1 MEFAIFILAL
11 IGSAYFSATE
21 IAFVVA
27 NKIKIEIRAKQDVLG
42 AKAARKIIKNPEE
55 VFVTILVANNI
66 ANITFASFF
75 GLYLQQTYQF
85 SEITTLLITTLI
97 VLTFGEIIP
106 KAFTQEVADIAIL
119 YFSYPFKF
127 FRTVLYPIVKLLENI
142 SKFIL
147 KRLKIQF
154 DLPQILEKEDIKIL
168 LKESLEAGAVDKEDK
183 KILDRVIELGDQR
196 VSEAMRP
203 RTEIV
208 ACDINATKEEL
219 YNIFIDSGYSKIPI
233 YEGSL
238 DTIRGVVYLGDLFTE
253 FNHITEIMKPTKF
266 YPETKQSIELLKEF
280 ISENISIA
288 IIVDEYGGTSGLVT
302 TEDLIEELLGEIK
315 DEYDVDENICR
326 KIAENTFLISGRVEI
341 DAIHENIGVQIP
353 EGKYETIGGYIMN
366 RLGKIPAEG
375 EEFILDHFKFVVI
388 KATPNRIE
396 LVKMVELKKDED

>member
-1 MEFAIFILAL
+1 MILSL

-27 NKIKIEIRAKQDVLG
+27 NKIKIEIRAKQNVFG
-42 AKAARKIIKNPEE
+42 AKAARRIIKNPEE

-66 ANITFASFF
+66 ASITFASFF
-75 GLYLQQTYQF
+75 GLYLQNSFQL
-85 SEITTLLITTLI
+85 SEISTLLITTLI
-97 VLTFGEIIP
+97 ILTFGEVIP

-127 FRTVLYPIVKLLENI
+127 IKAVLFPIVKLLENI
-142 SKFIL
+142 SRYVLRKL
-147 KRLKIQF
+147 KLEF
-154 DLPQILEKEDIKIL
+154 NLPQILEKEDIKIL

-183 KILDRVIELGDQR
+183 KIIDRVIELGDQR
-196 VSEAMRP
+196 VNEAMKP

-208 ACDINATKEEL
+208 ACDINASKEEL
-219 YNIFIDSGYSKIPI
+219 YQIFIDSGYSKIPI

-238 DTIRGVVYLGDLFTE
+238 DTIRGVVYLNDLFTE
-253 FNHITEIMKPTKF
+253 FNQITDIMKPINF
-266 YPETKQSIELLKEF
+266 YPETKSSIELLKEF
-280 ISENISIA
+280 LSEGISIA

-326 KIAENTFLISGRVEI
+326 KIAENTYLISGRVEI
-341 DAIHENIGVQIP
+341 DTIRENIGVDIV

-366 RLGKIPAEG
+366 RLGKIPSEG
-375 EEFILDHFKFVVI
+375 EEFIIDNFKFTII

-396 LVKMVELKKDED
+396 LVKMTELVRDQG

>member
-1 MEFAIFILAL
+1 MEFAIIILAL

-27 NKIKIEIRAKQDVLG
+27 NKIKIEIRAKQNVFG

-97 VLTFGEIIP
+97 ILTIGEIIP

-127 FRTVLYPIVKLLENI
+127 FRTVLYPIVKVLENI

-238 DTIRGVVYLGDLFTE
+238 DTIRGVVYLSDLFTE
-253 FNHITEIMKPTKF
+253 FNQITEIMKPINF

-326 KIAENTFLISGRVEI
+326 KIAENTYLISGRVEI

-353 EGKYETIGGYIMN
+353 EGKYETIGGYIMH

-375 EEFILDHFKFVVI
+375 EEFILDNFKFFVI

-396 LVKMVELKKDED
+396 LVKMVELKKEED

>member
-1 MEFAIFILAL
+1 MEAVIIILAL

-27 NKIKIEIRAKQDVLG
+27 NKIKIEIRAKQNVLG

-85 SEITTLLITTLI
+85 SELSTLLLTTLI
-97 VLTFGEIIP
+97 ILTFGEIIP

-127 FRTVLYPIVKLLENI
+127 IKTILFPIVRLLEKI
-142 SKFIL
+142 SKSIL
-147 KRLKIQF
+147 KKLNIQF

-183 KILDRVIELGDQR
+183 KIIDRVIELGDQK

-208 ACDINATKEEL
+208 ACEINATKEEL
-219 YNIFIDSGYSKIPI
+219 YQIFIESGYSKIPI

-238 DTIRGVVYLGDLFTE
+238 DTIQGVVYLNDLFTE
-253 FNHITEIMKPTKF
+253 FNHITEIMKPINF
-266 YPETKQSIELLKEF
+266 YPETKPSIELLKEF
-280 ISENISIA
+280 ISEGISIA

-315 DEYDVDENICR
+315 DEYDIDENICR
-326 KIAENTFLISGRVEI
+326 RISENTYLISGRVEI

-366 RLGKIPAEG
+366 RLGKIPSEG
-375 EEFILDHFKFVVI
+375 EEFIIDNFKFVVI

-396 LVKMVELKKDED
+396 LVKMVELKKEED

>member
-1 MEFAIFILAL
+1 MILSL

-27 NKIKIEIRAKQDVLG
+27 NKIKIEIRAKQNVFG
-42 AKAARKIIKNPEE
+42 AKAARRIIKNPEE

-75 GLYLQQTYQF
+75 GLYLQNSFQL
-85 SEITTLLITTLI
+85 SEISTLLITTLI
-97 VLTFGEIIP
+97 ILTFGEVIP

-127 FRTVLYPIVKLLENI
+127 IKAVLFPIVKLLENI
-142 SKFIL
+142 SRYVLRKL
-147 KRLKIQF
+147 KLEF
-154 DLPQILEKEDIKIL
+154 NLPQILEKEDIKIL

-183 KILDRVIELGDQR
+183 KIIDRVIELGDQR
-196 VSEAMRP
+196 VNEAMKP

-208 ACDINATKEEL
+208 ACDINASKEEL
-219 YNIFIDSGYSKIPI
+219 YQIFIDSGYSKIPI

-238 DTIRGVVYLGDLFTE
+238 DTIRGVVYLNDLFTE
-253 FNHITEIMKPTKF
+253 FNQITDIMKPINF
-266 YPETKQSIELLKEF
+266 YPETKSSIELLKEF
-280 ISENISIA
+280 LSEGISIA

-326 KIAENTFLISGRVEI
+326 KIAENTYLISGRVEI
-341 DAIHENIGVQIP
+341 DTIRENIGVDIV

-366 RLGKIPAEG
+366 RLGKIPSEG
-375 EEFILDHFKFVVI
+375 EEFIIDNFKFTII

-396 LVKMVELKKDED
+396 LVKMTELVRDQG

>member
-1 MEFAIFILAL
+1 MELAIMILSL

-27 NKIKIEIRAKQDVLG
+27 NKIKIEIRAKQNVFG
-42 AKAARKIIKNPEE
+42 AKAARRIIKNPEE

-75 GLYLQQTYQF
+75 GLYLQNSFQL
-85 SEITTLLITTLI
+85 SEISTLLITTLI
-97 VLTFGEIIP
+97 ILTFGEVIP

-127 FRTVLYPIVKLLENI
+127 IKAVLFPIVKLLENI
-142 SKFIL
+142 SRYVLRKL
-147 KRLKIQF
+147 KLEF
-154 DLPQILEKEDIKIL
+154 NLPQILEKEDIKIL

-183 KILDRVIELGDQR
+183 KIIDRVIELGDQR
-196 VSEAMRP
+196 VNEAMKP

-208 ACDINATKEEL
+208 ACDINASKEEL
-219 YNIFIDSGYSKIPI
+219 YQIFIDSGYSKIPI

-238 DTIRGVVYLGDLFTE
+238 DTIRGVVYLNDLFTE
-253 FNHITEIMKPTKF
+253 FNQITDIMKPINF
-266 YPETKQSIELLKEF
+266 YPETKSSIELLKEF
-280 ISENISIA
+280 LSEGISIA

-326 KIAENTFLISGRVEI
+326 KIAENTYLISGRVEI
-341 DAIHENIGVQIP
+341 DTIRENIGVDIV

-366 RLGKIPAEG
+366 RLGKIPSEG
-375 EEFILDHFKFVVI
+375 EEFIIDNFKFTII

-396 LVKMVELKKDED
+396 LVKMTELVRDQG

>member
-1 MEFAIFILAL
+1 MEAVIIILAL

-27 NKIKIEIRAKQDVLG
+27 NKIKIEIRAKQNVLG

-85 SEITTLLITTLI
+85 SELSTLLLTTLI
-97 VLTFGEIIP
+97 ILTFGEIIP

-127 FRTVLYPIVKLLENI
+127 IKTILFPIVRLLEKI
-142 SKFIL
+142 SKSIL
-147 KRLKIQF
+147 KKLNIQF

-183 KILDRVIELGDQR
+183 KIIDRVIELGDQK

-208 ACDINATKEEL
+208 ACEINATKEEL
-219 YNIFIDSGYSKIPI
+219 YQIFIESGYSKIPI

-238 DTIRGVVYLGDLFTE
+238 DAIQGVVYLNDLFTE
-253 FNHITEIMKPTKF
+253 FNHITEIMKPINF
-266 YPETKQSIELLKEF
+266 YPETKPSIELLKEF
-280 ISENISIA
+280 ISEGISIA

-315 DEYDVDENICR
+315 DEYDIDENICR
-326 KIAENTFLISGRVEI
+326 RISENTYLISGRVEI

-366 RLGKIPAEG
+366 RLGKIPSEG
-375 EEFILDHFKFVVI
+375 EEFIIDNFKFVVI

-396 LVKMVELKKDED
+396 LVKMVELKKEED

>member
-1 MEFAIFILAL
+1 MELLVIILAL
-11 IGSAYFSATE
+11 LGSAYFSATE

-27 NKIKIEIRAKQDVLG
+27 NKIKIEIRAKQNVFG
-42 AKAARKIIKNPEE
+42 AQAARKIIKNPEE
-55 VFVTILVANNI
+55 VFITILVANNI
-66 ANITFASFF
+66 VNITFASFF
-75 GLYLQQTYQF
+75 SLYIQQTF
-85 SEITTLLITTLI
+85 HLSEISTLLLTTLI
-97 VLTFGEIIP
+97 ILTFGEIIP

-119 YFSYPFKF
+119 YFSYPFRFIK
-127 FRTVLYPIVKLLENI
+127 TVLFPIVKLLEAI
-142 SKFIL
+142 STYIL
-147 KRLKIQF
+147 KKLNIDF
-154 DLPQILEKEDIKIL
+154 NLPQILEKEDIKIL

-183 KILDRVIELGDQR
+183 KIIDRVIELGDQK

-219 YNIFIDSGYSKIPI
+219 YQIFIESGYSKIPI

-238 DTIRGVVYLGDLFTE
+238 DSIQGVVYLNDLFTD
-253 FNHITEIMKPTKF
+253 FNHITEIMKPINF
-266 YPETKQSIELLKEF
+266 YPETKPSIELLKEF
-280 ISENISIA
+280 ISEGISIA

-326 KIAENTFLISGRVEI
+326 KIAENTYLISGRVEI
-341 DAIHENIGVQIP
+341 DAIHDNIGVQIP

-375 EEFILDHFKFVVI
+375 EEFVIDNFKFVII

-396 LVKMVELKKDED
+396 LVKMVEIKKE

>member
-1 MEFAIFILAL
+1 MEFVVMILAL

-27 NKIKIEIRAKQDVLG
+27 NKIKIEIRAKQNVFG

-75 GLYLQQTYQF
+75 GLFLQQTYQL
-85 SEITTLLITTLI
+85 SELSTLLITTLI
-97 VLTFGEIIP
+97 ILTFGEIIP

-127 FRTVLYPIVKLLENI
+127 FRTILFPIVRLLENI
-142 SKFIL
+142 SKYIL
-147 KRLKIQF
+147 KRLKIEF

-183 KILDRVIELGDQR
+183 KIIDRVIELGDQK

-219 YNIFIDSGYSKIPI
+219 YQIFIDSGYSKIPI

-238 DTIRGVVYLGDLFTE
+238 DTIHGVVYLNDLFTD
-253 FNHITEIMKPTKF
+253 FNHITEIMKPINF
-266 YPETKQSIELLKEF
+266 YPETKPSIELLKEF
-280 ISENISIA
+280 LSEGISIA

-315 DEYDVDENICR
+315 DEYDIDENICR
-326 KIAENTFLISGRVEI
+326 KIGENVYLISGRVENDLI
-341 DAIHENIGVQIP
+341 YEKYGIQIP

-366 RLGKIPAEG
+366 RLGKIPSEG
-375 EEFILDHFKFVVI
+375 EEFIIDNFKFTII

-396 LVKMVELKKDED
+396 LVKMVELKREE

>member
-1 MEFAIFILAL
+1 MEALIIILAL

-27 NKIKIEIRAKQDVLG
+27 NKIKIEIRAKQNVLG
-42 AKAARKIIKNPEE
+42 AKEARKIVKNPEE

-75 GLYLQQTYQF
+75 GLYLQQTYQL
-85 SEITTLLITTLI
+85 SEISTLLITTLI
-97 VLTFGEIIP
+97 LLTFGEIMP

-119 YFSYPFKF
+119 YFSYPFRF
-127 FRTVLYPIVKLLENI
+127 FRTLLYPIVSLLEKI
-142 SKFIL
+142 SKGIL
-147 KRLKIQF
+147 KKFKIQF

-183 KILDRVIELGDQR
+183 KIIDRVIELGDQK

-208 ACDINATKEEL
+208 ACEINASKEEL
-219 YNIFIDSGYSKIPI
+219 YQIVIDSGYSKIPI

-238 DTIRGVVYLGDLFTE
+238 DTIRGVVYLNDLFTE
-253 FNHITEIMKPTKF
+253 FNHITEIMKPINF
-266 YPETKQSIELLKEF
+266 YPETKPSIELLKEF
-280 ISENISIA
+280 ISEGISIA

-315 DEYDVDENICR
+315 DEYDIDENICR
-326 KIAENTFLISGRVEI
+326 KIAENTYLISGRVEI

-375 EEFILDHFKFVVI
+375 EEFLIDNFKFYVV

-396 LVKMVELKKDED
+396 LVKMVELKKEED

>member
-1 MEFAIFILAL
+1 MILSL

-27 NKIKIEIRAKQDVLG
+27 NKIKIEIRAKQNVFG
-42 AKAARKIIKNPEE
+42 AKAARRIIKNPEE

-75 GLYLQQTYQF
+75 GLYLQNSFQL
-85 SEITTLLITTLI
+85 SEISTLLITTLI
-97 VLTFGEIIP
+97 ILTFGEVIP

-127 FRTVLYPIVKLLENI
+127 IKAVLFPIVKLLENI
-142 SKFIL
+142 SRYVLRKL
-147 KRLKIQF
+147 KLDF
-154 DLPQILEKEDIKIL
+154 NLPQILEKEDIKIL

-183 KILDRVIELGDQR
+183 KIIDRVIELGDQR
-196 VSEAMRP
+196 VNEAMKP

-208 ACDINATKEEL
+208 ACDINASKEEL
-219 YNIFIDSGYSKIPI
+219 YQIFIDSGYSKIPI

-238 DTIRGVVYLGDLFTE
+238 DTIRGVVYLNDLFTE
-253 FNHITEIMKPTKF
+253 FNQITDIMKPINF
-266 YPETKQSIELLKEF
+266 YPETKSSIELLKEF
-280 ISENISIA
+280 LSEGISIA

-326 KIAENTFLISGRVEI
+326 KIAENTYLISGRVEI
-341 DAIHENIGVQIP
+341 DTIRENIGVDIV

-366 RLGKIPAEG
+366 RLGKIPSEG
-375 EEFILDHFKFVVI
+375 EEFIIDNFKFTII

-396 LVKMVELKKDED
+396 LVKMTELVREQG

>member
-1 MEFAIFILAL
+1 MELLVIILAL
-11 IGSAYFSATE
+11 LGSAYFSATE

-27 NKIKIEIRAKQDVLG
+27 NKIKIEIRAKQNVFG
-42 AKAARKIIKNPEE
+42 AQAARKIIKNPEE
-55 VFVTILVANNI
+55 VFITILVANNI
-66 ANITFASFF
+66 VNITFASFF
-75 GLYLQQTYQF
+75 SLYIQQTF
-85 SEITTLLITTLI
+85 HLSEISTLLLTTLI
-97 VLTFGEIIP
+97 ILTFGEIIP

-119 YFSYPFKF
+119 YFSYPFRFIK
-127 FRTVLYPIVKLLENI
+127 TVLFPIVKLLEAI
-142 SKFIL
+142 STYIL
-147 KRLKIQF
+147 KKLNIDF
-154 DLPQILEKEDIKIL
+154 NLPQILEKEDIKIL

-183 KILDRVIELGDQR
+183 KIIDRVIELGDQK

-219 YNIFIDSGYSKIPI
+219 YQIFIDSGYSKIPI

-238 DTIRGVVYLGDLFTE
+238 DSIQGVVYLNDLFTD
-253 FNHITEIMKPTKF
+253 FNHITEIMKPINF
-266 YPETKQSIELLKEF
+266 YPETKPSIELLKEF
-280 ISENISIA
+280 ISEGISIA

-326 KIAENTFLISGRVEI
+326 KIAENTYLISGRVEI
-341 DAIHENIGVQIP
+341 DAIHDNIGVQIP

-375 EEFILDHFKFVVI
+375 EEFVIDNFKFVII

-396 LVKMVELKKDED
+396 LVKMVEIKKE

>member
-1 MEFAIFILAL
+1 MEALIIILAL

-27 NKIKIEIRAKQDVLG
+27 NKIKIEIRAKQNVLG
-42 AKAARKIIKNPEE
+42 AKEARKIVKNPEE

-75 GLYLQQTYQF
+75 GLYLQQTYQL
-85 SEITTLLITTLI
+85 SEISTLLITTLI
-97 VLTFGEIIP
+97 LLTFGEIMP

-119 YFSYPFKF
+119 YFSYPFRF
-127 FRTVLYPIVKLLENI
+127 FRTILYPIVSLLEKI
-142 SKFIL
+142 SKGIL
-147 KRLKIQF
+147 KKFKIQF

-183 KILDRVIELGDQR
+183 KIIDRVIELGDQR

-208 ACDINATKEEL
+208 ACEINASKEEL
-219 YNIFIDSGYSKIPI
+219 YQIVIDSGYSKIPI

-238 DTIRGVVYLGDLFTE
+238 DTIRGVVYLNDLFTE
-253 FNHITEIMKPTKF
+253 FNHITEIMKPINF
-266 YPETKQSIELLKEF
+266 YPETKPSIELLKEF
-280 ISENISIA
+280 ISEGISIA

-315 DEYDVDENICR
+315 DEYDIDENICR
-326 KIAENTFLISGRVEI
+326 KIAENTYLISGRVEI

-375 EEFILDHFKFVVI
+375 EEFLIDNFKFYVV

-396 LVKMVELKKDED
+396 LVKMVELKKEED

>member
-1 MEFAIFILAL
+1 MEAVIIILAL

-27 NKIKIEIRAKQDVLG
+27 NKIKIEIRAKQNVLG
-42 AKAARKIIKNPEE
+42 AKAARKIVKNPEE

-85 SEITTLLITTLI
+85 SELSTLLLTTLI
-97 VLTFGEIIP
+97 ILTFGEIIP

-127 FRTVLYPIVKLLENI
+127 IKTILFPIVRLLEKI
-142 SKFIL
+142 SKSIL
-147 KRLKIQF
+147 KKLNIQF

-183 KILDRVIELGDQR
+183 KIIDRVIELGDQK

-208 ACDINATKEEL
+208 ACEINATKEEL
-219 YNIFIDSGYSKIPI
+219 YQIFIESGYSKIPI

-238 DTIRGVVYLGDLFTE
+238 DAIQGVVYLNDLFTE
-253 FNHITEIMKPTKF
+253 FNHITEIMKPINF
-266 YPETKQSIELLKEF
+266 YPETKPSIELLKEF
-280 ISENISIA
+280 ISEGISIA

-315 DEYDVDENICR
+315 DEYDIDENICR
-326 KIAENTFLISGRVEI
+326 RISENTYLISGRVEI

-366 RLGKIPAEG
+366 RLGKIPSEG
-375 EEFILDHFKFVVI
+375 EEFIIDNFKFVVI

-396 LVKMVELKKDED
+396 LVKMVELKKEED

>member
-1 MEFAIFILAL
+1 MEAVIIILAL

-27 NKIKIEIRAKQDVLG
+27 NKIKIEIRAKQNVLG
-42 AKAARKIIKNPEE
+42 AKAARKIVKNPEE

-75 GLYLQQTYQF
+75 GLYLQQTYQL
-85 SEITTLLITTLI
+85 SELSTLLLTTLI
-97 VLTFGEIIP
+97 ILTFGEIIP

-127 FRTVLYPIVKLLENI
+127 IKTILFPIVRLLEKI
-142 SKFIL
+142 SKSIL
-147 KRLKIQF
+147 KKLNIQF

-183 KILDRVIELGDQR
+183 KIIDRVIELGDQK

-208 ACDINATKEEL
+208 ACEINATKEEL
-219 YNIFIDSGYSKIPI
+219 YQIFIESGYSKIPI

-238 DTIRGVVYLGDLFTE
+238 DAIQGVVYLNDLFTE
-253 FNHITEIMKPTKF
+253 FNHITEIMKPINF
-266 YPETKQSIELLKEF
+266 YPETKPSIELLKEF
-280 ISENISIA
+280 ISEGISIA

-315 DEYDVDENICR
+315 DEYDIDENICR
-326 KIAENTFLISGRVEI
+326 RISENTYLISGRVEI

-366 RLGKIPAEG
+366 RLGKIPSEG
-375 EEFILDHFKFVVI
+375 EEFIIDNFKFVVI

-396 LVKMVELKKDED
+396 LVKMVELKKEED